1 MGYIGHPNGI
11 YRASHGVYGVSHGVY
26 GVSHGTY
33 GGRKITCEINSR
45 SENLVNHKRGEC
57 IMRENDVV
65 LILSIA
71 VYIMISA
78 GGLWLTEGRVKW
90 CITEYLNG

>member
-1 MGYIGHPNGI
+1 
-11 YRASHGVYGVSHGVY
+11 
-26 GVSHGTY
+26 
-33 GGRKITCEINSR
+33 
-45 SENLVNHKRGEC
+45 
-57 IMRENDVV
+57 MRENDVV

-90 CITEYLNG
+90 CITEYQNG

>member
-1 MGYIGHPNGI
+1 MGFAEYPNGI
-11 YRASHGVYGVSHGVY
+11 
-26 GVSHGTY
+26 Y

-45 SENLVNHKRGEC
+45 SENLVNHKRVEC

-71 VYIMISA
+71 VCIMISA
-78 GGLWLTEGRVKW
+78 GQSWLTEGRVKW

>member
-1 MGYIGHPNGI
+1 MHSMGYIGHPNGI
-11 YRASHGVYGVSHGVY
+11 D
-26 GVSHGTY
+26 
-33 GGRKITCEINSR
+33 GGRKITCEINR
-45 SENLVNHKRGEC
+45 RTENLVNHKRVEC

-90 CITEYLNG
+90 CITEYQNG